1 MTLLETMLDFKAI
14 LWQAR
19 AGVKI
24 MVEILRKQKTQF
36 AIYILGRFYPKGK
49 PEALATCHCPPTKN
63 GSQLG
68 LWAAN
73 GRVFGCD
80 LSVDARLSPW
90 VLVANALTVILGHV
104 SFLA

>member
-1 MTLLETMLDFKAI
+1 MTLLQTMLDFQAI
-14 LWQAR
+14 FWQAR
-19 AGVKI
+19 VGVKI
-24 MVEILRKQKTQF
+24 MVETLRKQQTQF

-49 PEALATCHCPPTKN
+49 PGVLATCHFPPTRN

-80 LSVDARLSPW
+80 LSVDTRISPW
-90 VLVANALTVILGHV
+90 VLAASALAVILGHV